1 MNAYLLRVLAA
12 LVLSAGLGLSGQ
24 AWAGATYGVDDAG
37 ILAQM
42 DQGCTSP
49 NCERNTI
56 LPITNS
62 TGEAAVC
69 IQPGTESASYLYTG
83 SNQLIFAYGYHNAC
97 AFLTFV
103 WVKHQGQWHMAG
115 MAQPRQNVAV
125 GITLDTPQGN
135 PPNVIMFCRSG
146 GAPRD
151 DLHCQ

>member
-1 MNAYLLRVLAA
+1 MNAYLLRVFVV

-24 AWAGATYGVDDAG
+24 AWAGASYGVDDAG
-37 ILAQM
+37 IIPQM

-69 IQPGTESASYLYTG
+69 IQPGMESASYKYTG
-83 SNQLIFAYGYHNAC
+83 SNQFILVYGYHNAC
-97 AFLTFV
+97 GFVSFV
-103 WVKHQGQWHMAG
+103 WVKHQGQWHNAG
-115 MAQPRQNVAV
+115 LAQPRQNVAV
-125 GITLDTPQGN
+125 GITFDTPQGD
-135 PPNVIMFCRSG
+135 PPNVIMFCRTA